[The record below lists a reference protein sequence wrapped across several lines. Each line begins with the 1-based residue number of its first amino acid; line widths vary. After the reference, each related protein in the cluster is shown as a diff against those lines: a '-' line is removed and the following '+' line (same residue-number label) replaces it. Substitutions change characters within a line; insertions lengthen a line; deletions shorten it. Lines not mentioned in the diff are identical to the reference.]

1 MNLDEAIGYWKGRL
15 TNGKPI
21 YRVRVRRILDLD
33 GAERRG
39 IAITRR
45 ISEKFEKNGLK
56 TVPDFQSAWIDA
68 LVNIKLTNEGAHS
81 DGQTEVDIPPS
92 EDSRDIESL
101 EIAPEQDGLDLSSG
115 EEESIDKAAAPV
127 AEALN
132 SPAGDAGVVEVP
144 AVPPIDAIIRVS
156 SIPSANRGVVSV
168 LPTDPISKATTLM
181 SFEGYS
187 QLAIMQGKRE
197 VRGMIT
203 WESIAKR
210 SMLTPEPKTVA
221 DCRIDA
227 HVIDSDASLFD
238 AFPTIEKFGYV
249 LARSK
254 ERTITGIVTSTDFAA
269 ELGEHSYAFMC
280 LRTIEMLIRKKLHP
294 QLVSSDLTN
303 LEEYSRARAESDPA
317 LLTFGENV
325 RLLERHEIW
334 CRLRVIIDKSEFTK
348 RLLEIRDVR
357 NEVMHFGPDPLDAEQ
372 KKSLKQMEDFLRQ
385 VFV

>member
-1 MNLDEAIGYWKGRL
+1 MSLDRAIKYWKQRL
-15 TNGKPI
+15 SDGKPI
-21 YRVRVRRILDLD
+21 YRVRVRRILELD

-39 IAITRR
+39 IAIMRR
-45 ISEKFEKNGLK
+45 ISEKFESNGLK
-56 TVPDFQSAWIDA
+56 TIPDFQSAWIDA
-68 LVNIKLTNEGAHS
+68 LVNIRLADENGTDRQTDVSSSSEDYSPDVDSEEGAE
-81 DGQTEVDIPPS
+81 GQE
-92 EDSRDIESL
+92 
-101 EIAPEQDGLDLSSG
+101 GFDLSH
-115 EEESIDKAAAPV
+115 EEEPIDRAAAPL

-132 SPAGDAGVVEVP
+132 SPLGDAGVVEVP
-144 AVPPIDAIIRVS
+144 VIPPVDAIIRIS
-156 SIPSANRGVVSV
+156 SIKSANRGVVSV
-168 LPTDPISKATTLM
+168 LPTDPINKATTLM

-187 QLAIMQGKRE
+187 QLAIMQGQRE

-210 SMLTPEPKTVA
+210 SMVTPDAKTVA
-221 DCRIDA
+221 DCRVDA
-227 HVIDSDASLFD
+227 HVIDSDGSLFD

-254 ERTITGIVTSTDFAA
+254 DRTITGIVTATDFAA

-294 QLVSSDLTN
+294 KVLPYDLTI
-303 LEEYSRARAESDPA
+303 LEEHSKARIDSDPA

-325 RLLERHEIW
+325 RLLERGDIW
-334 CRLRVIIDKSEFTK
+334 NRLNLFIDKNEFIK

-357 NEVMHFGPDPLDAEQ
+357 NEVMHFGPDPLDADQ
-372 KKSLKQMEDFLRQ
+372 QRSLKQMEDFLRQ

>member
-1 MNLDEAIGYWKGRL
+1 MYWKQQL
-15 TNGKPI
+15 SDGKPI
-21 YRVRVRRILDLD
+21 NRVRVRKILQMD

-39 IAITRR
+39 IVITRT
-45 ISEKFEKNGLK
+45 ISEKFESNGLK

-68 LVNIKLTNEGAHS
+68 LVSIKLADEGAASEGQS
-81 DGQTEVDIPPS
+81 DGNNQPNEAEPGVELSD
-92 EDSRDIESL
+92 
-101 EIAPEQDGLDLSSG
+101 IAPDQDGMDLSGG
-115 EEESIDKAAAPV
+115 EEESINKATPV

-144 AVPPIDAIIRVS
+144 VVPPIDAIIRVS
-156 SIPSANRGVVSV
+156 SIRSANRGVASV
-168 LPTDPISKATTLM
+168 LLTDRISEATTVM
-181 SFEGYS
+181 GFEGYS

-203 WESIAKR
+203 WESIAMR
-210 SMLTPEPKTVA
+210 SMRPPEPKTVA

-254 ERTITGIVTSTDFAA
+254 ERTITGIVTASDFAA
-269 ELGEHSYAFMC
+269 ELGEHSYGFMC
-280 LRTIEMLIRKKLHP
+280 IRTIEMLIRKKLHP
-294 QLVSSDLTN
+294 QLGPSDLKG
-303 LEEYSRARAESDPA
+303 LEEHSRARAESNPA
-317 LLTFGENV
+317 LLTFGENA
-325 RLLERHEIW
+325 RLLEREEIW
-334 CRLRVIIDKSEFTK
+334 SRLSVFVDKSEFIR
-348 RLLEIRDVR
+348 RLHEIGNVR
-357 NEVMHFGPDPLDAEQ
+357 NEVMHFSPDPLDGEQ